1 MPNAGWRARPV
12 APRSASRT
20 VLRFNYPRIVAAI
33 LALAFT
39 AALSFAQSLPSVPS
53 SNAPIAPQSGAQSA
67 RSATPPL
74 DATLRAA
81 VHGIVKSGA
90 TPLPGVSI
98 TATNTLTGTK
108 YTTATD
114 VHGIFSMHIMENGRY
129 VLRTD
134 FAGFAS
140 TTKEVLLN
148 AATPHQQADFSLV
161 LASRQRQLDLAEG
174 DRQPANRGEAGTG
187 GARGQGGPGMGGK
200 GQGAQGQGAQG
211 QGAQGSGAQ
220 ILGLLAGN
228 GGAIAAGND
237 AGNATGASLPSVAS
251 NSDFSSDSVAVSG
264 QSGTTSPL
272 AGINMDQLRDN
283 IENLQQQQ
291 TLAQIPGGDG
301 GGGGHGGR
309 GGGGFGGGPGGNMG
323 FGGRGMN
330 FRKLNPNRPHG
341 AIFWTGGNSA
351 LDAKDFALRGQ
362 PIAQPNYH
370 SNHFGLTIVGAPY
383 IPHLIEHDTK
393 DFLFFTVAAQ
403 RSTSPFDQYGTVPD
417 AQERAGN
424 LSALTTPGGLPIT
437 VYDPRTGQ
445 PFPNNTLR
453 QDRISP
459 QAQALLNYVP
469 LPNLPAGSLVG
480 GNAQNY
486 QRLTT
491 AGNNMTTLGLRY
503 VRNFGG
509 GSAVSNMIQQFM
521 GASAPGLRQ
530 NINANF
536 NLSHTATDELN
547 LFPALSGKQQTHQY
561 SLQLGYTLGVNK
573 LTNNFSFT
581 FNRTQNELRNNF
593 TNTQDIASSIGLNI
607 FNGLGTNPINYG
619 LPNVTLSQFSSL
631 SEQQPNF
638 QTNQTY
644 GLSESSSWIH
654 GRHNIKFGGDFKR
667 VQFDLIGQANST
679 GTFIFTGFATQG
691 PGSNPNSGTG
701 TNGPSGVPTNGSA
714 LADLLL
720 GLPQQTAIQAPYQKA
735 YLRANIYDAFL
746 QDDWR
751 VRPNFTVLAGLRY
764 EYFSPY
770 AEKSDRLATL
780 DPGND
785 FASVAVVT
793 PNAVGPY
800 NGKYPR
806 TLLKPDRNDF
816 SPRVGFAWKAYRN
829 TVVRGGYGINFAN
842 GQYVKFVQDLAFQPP
857 FADVQTNQA
866 TAGAAITLANGF
878 LAPQTFGNYS
888 VNKNFRLPYVQVW
901 NLDVQRTLPWGIVL
915 NVGWNGA
922 KGTKLDIVSAPGRNA
937 LVSLSGVYYDYENS
951 TAFSNY
957 NAGTVRL
964 RKRLGNGIALGATY
978 TYSHGIDNA
987 SSIGGNGGTGLVP
1000 AQNWQNLLAEESNS
1014 SFDIRHRLKGDFLY
1028 QLPFGPDAHYL
1039 SSGDWFSHA
1048 ISNVSVSGTYTFSTG
1063 EPLTPSYVANIADV
1077 SRGSTG
1083 SLRPD
1088 RIPGSSLTTGA
1099 GTLKH
1104 WFNTAAFDTNFA
1116 PGQVYGTASRFSIPG
1131 PGTVSFDASLSKTI
1145 HLTETR
1151 TFELRATADNAFNT
1165 VQYAGVNTT
1174 LGSNAYGQ
1182 VTSAAAMRQFTF
1194 LGRFRF

>member
-1 MPNAGWRARPV
+1 MPNSSWP
-12 APRSASRT
+12 
-20 VLRFNYPRIVAAI
+20 LAAI
-33 LALAFT
+33 LSFAFT
-39 AALSFAQSLPSVPS
+39 ATLSFAQSPSPAPAIPNPS
-53 SNAPIAPQSGAQSA
+53 QPPSPRDAASGAVV
-67 RSATPPL
+67 RG
-74 DATLRAA
+74 
-81 VHGIVKSGA
+81 VVKSGT

-98 TATNTLTGTK
+98 TATNTLTGSK
-108 YTTATD
+108 FTTATD
-114 VHGIFSMHIMENGRY
+114 ARGSFSMHITENGRY

-148 AATPHQQADFSLV
+148 PATQQQADFNLL
-161 LASRQRQLDLAEG
+161 LASRQRQLDLAEAGHPSAG
-174 DRQPANRGEAGTG
+174 DLQQRRPG
-187 GARGQGGPGMGGK
+187 GQGGPGAGGR
-200 GQGAQGQGAQG
+200 GQGGQGQGAQILSLL
-211 QGAQGSGAQ
+211 SG
-220 ILGLLAGN
+220 N
-228 GGAIAAGND
+228 SGAIAAGND
-237 AGNATGASLPSVAS
+237 LGNATGASLPSIAG
-251 NSDFSSDSVAVSG
+251 NSDFSSDSVTVAG

-283 IENLQQQQ
+283 IENLQQQR
-291 TLAQIPGGDG
+291 TLAEIPGGDSG
-301 GGGGHGGR
+301 GGGGGGGGRGGR
-309 GGGGFGGGPGGNMG
+309 GGGGFGGGGMGG

-341 AIFWTGGNSA
+341 AIFWNGGNSA
-351 LDAKDFALRGQ
+351 FDAKDFALRGQ
-362 PIAQPNYH
+362 PITQPGYS
-370 SNHFGLTIVGAPY
+370 SNHFGLTIVGSPY

-393 DFLFFTVAAQ
+393 DFVFFTAAAT
-403 RSTSPFDQYGTVPD
+403 RSTSPFDAYGTVPD

-424 LSALTTPGGLPIT
+424 LSELTTPSGLPIT
-437 VYDPRTGQ
+437 VYDPATGR
-445 PFPNNTLR
+445 PFPNNTLPTV
-453 QDRISP
+453 SP
-459 QAQALLNYVP
+459 QATALLGYVP
-469 LPNLPAGSLVG
+469 LPNLPAGSSLQG

-491 AGNNMTTLGLRY
+491 AGNNLTTLGLRY

-547 LFPALSGKQQTHQY
+547 LFPALGGKQQTHQY

-573 LTNNFSFT
+573 LTNNLSFT
-581 FNRTQNELRNNF
+581 FNRTQNELRNDF
-593 TNTQDIASSIGLNI
+593 TNTQDIASSIGINV
-607 FNGLGTNPINYG
+607 FNGAGTNPINYG
-619 LPNVTLSQFSSL
+619 LPNVTLTQFSSL

-644 GLSESSSWIH
+644 GLSETSSWIH

-679 GTFIFTGFATQG
+679 GTFTFTGFATQG
-691 PGSNPNSGTG
+691 PNSNPNGGTG
-701 TNGPSGVPTNGSA
+701 SNGPSGVPTNGSA

-751 VRPNFTVLAGLRY
+751 VRPNFTLLAGLRY

-770 AEKSDRLATL
+770 AEKDDRLATL

-793 PNAVGPY
+793 PNTVGPFT
-800 NGKYPR
+800 GKYPR

-829 TVVRGGYGINFAN
+829 AVVRGGYGINFAN
-842 GQYVKFVQDLAFQPP
+842 GQYVKFVQNLAFQPP

-866 TAGAAITLANGF
+866 TEGAAITLANGF
-878 LAPQTFGNYS
+878 LTPQPFGNYS
-888 VNKNFRLPYVQVW
+888 VNKDFRLPYVQVW
-901 NLDVQRTLPWGIVL
+901 NLDVQRTLPWGVVL

-922 KGTKLDIVSAPGRNA
+922 KGTRLDIVSAPGRNA
-937 LVSLSGVYYDYENS
+937 LVSLSGVYYDYEDS

-987 SSIGGNGGTGLVP
+987 SSIGGNGGTGVVP
-1000 AQNWQNLLAEESNS
+1000 AQNWQDLLAEESNS

-1028 QLPFGPDAHYL
+1028 QLPIGPDAHYL

-1048 ISNVSVSGTYTFSTG
+1048 ISNVSVSGTFTLATG

-1083 SLRPD
+1083 SLRPN
-1088 RIPGSSLTTGA
+1088 RIPGSSLTAGA
-1099 GTLKH
+1099 GTSKH

-1131 PGTVSFDASLSKTI
+1131 PGTVAFDASLSKTI

-1194 LGRFRF
+1194 LARFRY